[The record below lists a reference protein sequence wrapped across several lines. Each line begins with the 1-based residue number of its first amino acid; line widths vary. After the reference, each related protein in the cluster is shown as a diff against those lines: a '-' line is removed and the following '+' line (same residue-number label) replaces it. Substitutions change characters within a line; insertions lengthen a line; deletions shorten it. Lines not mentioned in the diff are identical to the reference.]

1 MSLES
6 VYDRAFFLEYGRAN
20 AAYAGA
26 CEVIAAELA
35 RRFAPRTAIDW
46 GCGAGLHVGGL
57 RRAGVEA
64 VGVDAVLPD
73 ADLRDPDAVLVTGDL
88 RRPIRRGSSLPQRC
102 DLALCIDVLEHLED
116 EDSAAALANIVTGA
130 SMVILSCAPPGQGGH
145 HHVNERPR
153 RYWVARMAELGWL
166 YQRRESGA
174 LERTFLER
182 RDQLP
187 WSWMYHNLC
196 VYRPEA
202 TVRAPSG
209 LLSSP
214 Q

>member
-1 MSLES
+1 MSLEA

-20 AAYAGA
+20 PAYAAA

-46 GCGAGLHVGGL
+46 GCGAGLHVGAL

-64 VGVDAVLPD
+64 VGVDAVIPD
-73 ADLRDPDAVLVTGDL
+73 ADLRDPDAVLVSGDL
-88 RRPIRRGSSLPQRC
+88 RRPVARSSSLPPRC
-102 DLALCIDVLEHLED
+102 DLSLSIDVLEHLED
-116 EDSAAALANIVTGA
+116 ADSAAALANIVSGA
-130 SMVILSCAPPGQGGH
+130 ALVILSCAPPGQGGH

-153 RYWVARMAELGWL
+153 RYWVARMGAIGWQ
-166 YQRRESGA
+166 YQRRETGA
-174 LERTFLER
+174 LERTFLAR

-196 VYRPEA
+196 VYRP
-202 TVRAPSG
+202 APGS
-209 LLSSP
+209 
-214 Q
+214 

>member
-6 VYDRAFFLEYGRAN
+6 VYDRAFFREYGRAN

-46 GCGAGLHVGGL
+46 GCGAGLHVGAL

-64 VGVDAVLPD
+64 VGVDAVIPD

-88 RRPIRRGSSLPQRC
+88 RSPIARVAPLPARC

-116 EDSAAALANIVTGA
+116 SDSAAALANIVAGA
-130 SMVILSCAPPGQGGH
+130 SLVILSCAPPGQGGH

-153 RYWVARMAELGWL
+153 RYWVARMAELGWR
-166 YQRRESGA
+166 YQRRETGA

-196 VYRPEA
+196 VYRPETTA
-202 TVRAPSG
+202 RTRSG